1 MLRLLIFLL
10 WVVFAAFA
18 VTVLLTL
25 GEAVK
30 IEAFGWRMDVP
41 AGVAGAAL
49 ALLLAATALVVSL
62 WNGWSALRRRS
73 LLRAV
78 LKRREKGVAALV
90 EAALAHQAADYR
102 KSERLAGKA
111 AKLLDRDAIAT
122 LFAAP
127 APVEIELDP
136 PPPEAGTEPPD
147 EEDETVLA
155 PPVEEVSAPPLIER
169 STEPDAPAPPDAG
182 AIAPEQADAEDAR
195 DRTVAAARQIS

>member
-18 VTVLLTL
+18 VTVLLTF

-73 LLRAV
+73 LLRAA

-90 EAALAHQAADYR
+90 EAARAHQAADYR
-102 KSERLAGKA
+102 TSGRLAGKA

-127 APVEIELDP
+127 APVEIELDL
-136 PPPEAGTEPPD
+136 PPPEAETQPPV
-147 EEDETVLA
+147 EEDRTALA
-155 PPVEEVSAPPLIER
+155 PPAEEVSAPALIAQ
-169 STEPDAPAPPDAG
+169 SPQPAPPDAG
-182 AIAPEQADAEDAR
+182 AVAPEQADAEDAQ
-195 DRTVAAARQIS
+195 DRTIAAARQIS